1 MDHIAAYLSA
11 TSAAVGLLIFLGIIW
26 WAWSASRKKANEE
39 SAKLPFL
46 LPDEFDAESEKRSNE
61 QDTESSKDKS

>member
-26 WAWSASRKKANEE
+26 WAFSRGRAQANNE
-39 SAKLPFL
+39 AAMLPFA
-46 LPDEFDAESEKRSNE
+46 LPDEGENNPRDGGSRE
-61 QDTESSKDKS
+61 